1 MLAPVDGFERVVR
14 AAAHRPRRVLA
25 LVALLCAAGTAL
37 ALGLQP
43 SAATSTL
50 AGRSSDT
57 YQATERYR
65 ERFGDHAIV
74 VLARGPLEQ
83 LVLTENLGR
92 LLGLEGCLSGN
103 RPAGRPAPGGERGPC
118 AELARSKPVQVVYG
132 PGTFI
137 NSAVGEIQD
146 QLKRRLDAKAAQAR
160 RAADAARQVARRQG
174 KAKSERERLARSA
187 EQLVYAQFVRDLLA
201 LNLKYG
207 LGVDKT
213 PRLDDPDFVA
223 TLVFDPKRGATTPKA
238 RFAYLFPSSEAAAIQ
253 VRLKP
258 RLTDEQRE
266 RATALVRAAVRMPEF
281 RLSNADGYT
290 VTGVPVLAEDLADAL
305 AGSVLRL
312 LLVAFVVM
320 AAVLALVFRRRLR
333 LVPLAVALAAVALT
347 FGLMALAGAPLTMAS
362 VAVLPVL
369 LGLGVDYAIQYQARI
384 PDPPT
389 AAGAEHAARVA
400 VPTIATAA
408 LATAAGF
415 LVLLLSPVPMVRGFG
430 ALLVVGVGIAF
441 ALALTGGT
449 AALVALG
456 TRRADARP
464 HGRAGGALT
473 LGLRRS
479 DGGPLGRSARGAAE
493 LLRAAGRPFARLARP
508 ARRLGHG
515 VLEAGV
521 GRPGRVVGAGLAVA
535 ALGWVVDTQ
544 ADVRSDLRALVPQ
557 DLPAV
562 RDLDTLQRTTGVA
575 GEVDVVVEGRDLT
588 DPKVVAWMRSYQE
601 RVLKDAHYTPENGCG
616 KAALCPALSL
626 PDLFQGR
633 GAAADRER
641 IEALLDAVPPYFSE
655 SVITADRRTANLAFG
670 IRLMPLDEQHQAI
683 ERMRVA
689 LTERTSSA
697 GTGGPPAGV
706 TARLAGL
713 PVLAAEANAALA
725 SPWRRLGTLL
735 AGLLAVGLVLLLVHR
750 RAERA
755 WVPLVPIA
763 LATGWSA
770 LVLFALRVPLNPMS
784 ATLGALVIAL
794 STEFAVLLDGRYR
807 AERRAGHGVGAA
819 LRRTYRSTGAA
830 VLASGATAIAG
841 FAVLA
846 FSDVRML
853 QEFGIVTV
861 VDLSA
866 SLLGVL
872 AVLPAVLVLAE
883 RRARRGHRS
892 GAERIADPAV
902 PA

>member
-1 MLAPVDGFERVVR
+1 MAPANGFERVVR
-14 AAAHRPRRVLA
+14 AATRRPRSVLA
-25 LVALLCAAGTAL
+25 VLALLCAGSAAL
-37 ALGLQP
+37 ALGLHP

-65 ERFGDHAIV
+65 ERFGDHAIL
-74 VLARGPLEQ
+74 VLVRGPLQQ

-103 RPAGRPAPGGERGPC
+103 KPEGEEAPGGARGPC
-118 AELARSKPVQVVYG
+118 AELARTKPVQVVYG

-146 QLKRRLDAKAAQAR
+146 QLKRQLDAKGAEAKKAS
-160 RAADAARQVARRQG
+160 AAARALAKRQG
-174 KAKSERERLARSA
+174 KPKAEQDKLARSA
-187 EQLVYAQFVRDLLA
+187 EQLVYAQFVRDLLQ

-213 PRLDDPDFVA
+213 PRLDDPDFVS
-223 TLVFDPKRGATTPKA
+223 TLVFDPSRGATTPKA
-238 RFAYLFPSSEAAAIQ
+238 RFAYLFPSSQSAAIQ

-258 RLTDEQRE
+258 ELSDRQRE
-266 RATALVRAAVRMPEF
+266 RATELVRAAVRMPDF
-281 RLSNADGYT
+281 ALRNADGYT
-290 VTGVPVLAEDLADAL
+290 VTGVPVLAQDLSDAL
-305 AGSVLRL
+305 AGSVARL
-312 LLVAFVVM
+312 LLVAVVVM
-320 AAVLALVFRRRLR
+320 AGVLALVFRRRLR
-333 LVPLAVALAAVALT
+333 LVPLAVALGAVALT
-347 FGLMALAGAPLTMAS
+347 FGLMALVGAPLTMAS
-362 VAVLPVL
+362 IAVLPVL
-369 LGLGVDYAIQYQARI
+369 LGLAVDYAIQYQARI

-389 AAGAEHAARVA
+389 AEGARRAARA
-400 VPTIATAA
+400 GVPTIATAA

-430 ALLVVGVGIAF
+430 VLLVVGVGVAF
-441 ALALTGGT
+441 ACALTGGT
-449 AALVALG
+449 AALVTLSA
-456 TRRADARP
+456 RRGD
-464 HGRAGGALT
+464 
-473 LGLRRS
+473 
-479 DGGPLGRSARGAAE
+479 GPLGRSARGAGE
-493 LLRAAGRPFARLARP
+493 LLSAAGRPVGRFGRP
-508 ARRLGHG
+508 AGRIGAG
-515 VLEAGV
+515 VLRAALAH
-521 GRPGRVVGAGLAVA
+521 PARVVGVGLALA
-535 ALGWVVDTQ
+535 ATGWAVDTQ
-544 ADVRSDLRALVPQ
+544 TEVRSDLQALVPQ

-562 RDLDTLQRTTGVA
+562 RDLETLQRTTGVA

-588 DPKVVAWMRSYQE
+588 DPKVVAWMRDFQQ
-601 RVLKDAHYTPENGCG
+601 RVLKQAHYSPDNGCG

-633 GAAADRER
+633 DAASDRAK
-641 IEALLDAVPPYFSE
+641 IEALLDAVPPYFSQA
-655 SVITADRRTANLAFG
+655 VITPDRRTANLAFG
-670 IRLMPLDEQHQAI
+670 IRLMPLDEQHAVI
-683 ERMRVA
+683 ERVRDA
-689 LTERTSSA
+689 LN
-697 GTGGPPAGV
+697 PPEGV
-706 TARLAGL
+706 TARVAGL
-713 PVLAAEANAALA
+713 PVLAAEANAALS
-725 SPWRRLGTLL
+725 SPWRRLLTLL
-735 AGLLAVGLVLLLVHR
+735 AGLLAVGLVLLAVYR

-770 LVLFALRVPLNPMS
+770 AVLFALRIPLNPMS
-784 ATLGALVIAL
+784 ATLGALVIAI

-807 AERRAGHGVGAA
+807 EERAAGRAAAEA

-853 QEFGIVTV
+853 QELGIVTV
-861 VDLSA
+861 VDLSV

-883 RRARRGHRS
+883 RRR
-892 GAERIADPAV
+892 AERARGPRPAEVADRAV